1 MSVAAWKAGDS
12 AVRLGEWRTTIG
24 AELERPAKFCSI
36 SLRASTDSEPF
47 ACQPAPDSAVST
59 LGAKI
64 ASTTATTPQVSE
76 TSRR

>member
-1 MSVAAWKAGDS
+1 MKP
-12 AVRLGEWRTTIG
+12 GEWRTTIG

-36 SLRASTDSEPF
+36 NVRAVTDSEPF
-47 ACQPAPDSAVST
+47 ACQPAPERDVST

-64 ASTTATTPQVSE
+64 ASTTATTPQVSA